1 MTNKYNIM
9 MGLRIGRLKIGDK
22 KLKFKKEKVE
32 VKEIEYCVQVVKSS
46 FTKDMFCEL
55 VKAEFNNKQNSGIEE
70 LIVINS
76 EAFGRMIGKDILP
89 FSMKLDDTCK
99 AIYIAYA
106 NKNGIVKIDCLIVND
121 IDSDF
126 EAELAENKGIIRV
139 VKD

>member
-1 MTNKYNIM
+1 M
-9 MGLRIGRLKIGDK
+9 IGKIKSK
-22 KLKFKKEKVE
+22 KVKVRM
-32 VKEIEYCVQVVKSS
+32 EYCVQVVKSS
-46 FTKDMFCEL
+46 FTRDMFVEL
-55 VKAEFNNKQNSGIEE
+55 TEAEFNNKQSSAIEE
-70 LIVINS
+70 VIAINS

-106 NKNGIVKIDCLIVND
+106 NKNGIVRIDCLIVDD

-139 VKD
+139 KD